1 MSKHLSNV
9 LSLPETVDISD
20 PTHEVNHAPLIDRYR
35 KYGYVF
41 SNVNPLTAPPAS
53 SDQAHDGKVFA
64 IWSPPTPPAV
74 PGLPTEEQV
83 RLLLQKTYCD
93 DIAVNTDH
101 VRAKDQR
108 LWLYERLEGRLE
120 FVADA
125 AKKRALYQSIWAA
138 EHFEHRLAE
147 LFPNDKRF
155 SLEGCESLIAF
166 FQTCIDQALL
176 QGVTQL
182 VIGMPHRGRL
192 NAICNVFGMPF
203 STLCSMFK
211 GSPLQPQVQELLAK
225 DIKEHMGLQTTLCR
239 NGAQLQAILAH
250 NPSHLESVSPV
261 IPGMARSLQENTV
274 NGNRVV
280 MPLVMHGDASFTGQG
295 VVAETFTL
303 SRTRGYSVG
312 GTVHVIINNQIGST
326 ISHLAD
332 ARSTLSTADL
342 ARAYDVPIIH
352 VNADSPEAVAF
363 AAALAVDFRQTFQS
377 DIVVDLIGYR
387 RHGHF
392 GQDNPLVTQP
402 AMQRII
408 RQKPSVVQTYKN
420 HLLRYSSISEVELE
434 SIETELKA
442 TFDTPPGDNAQ
453 PFTHPQSMLD
463 LPHAGEMDVR
473 TSVPW
478 ANLHSLVTSLTT
490 IPTDFQA
497 HPDVVKLTQAWR
509 LSAQASH
516 HTVDWCLAETLAY
529 ATLLVERFNVRLTGL
544 DVGRGSFFHRF
555 CVWDHQDSN
564 CDGEEVH
571 VPLRHLTPTQGVYA
585 VFNTPLS
592 EEGVVG
598 FEYGYSLMSKNSL
611 VVWEAQFGDF
621 VNNAQVIIDQFISS
635 AEVKWGYKSGL
646 VMLLPH
652 GYEGGGSEHSSAYLG
667 RFLSLCA
674 DNNLIVAMPSTSA
687 QMFHLLRRQQLGQ
700 LHRPLI
706 VFTPKVQTYKNT
718 SSHSVWDEFTH
729 QSYQEV
735 LDDTRP
741 RAKGSVTK
749 VVLCSGKVAYDLL
762 NDQRFQAQ
770 NAMALIR
777 IEQLYP
783 FPTAALQRCLVQ
795 YPGVR
800 EVVWLQEEP
809 RNHGGWT
816 GLREWIEAAL
826 SPQVKLSCVSRPMAS
841 ASAACERSVHL
852 QEIERLIVEVL
863 GGHTG

>member
-20 PTHEVNHAPLIDRYR
+20 PTHEVNHALLIDRYR

-41 SNVNPLTAPPAS
+41 SNVNPLTPSLWGP
-53 SDQAHDGKVFA
+53 DNHHDPKVFA
-64 IWSPPTPPAV
+64 IWANQHTTTA

-83 RLLLQKTYCD
+83 RTLLHKTYCG
-93 DIAVNTDH
+93 DIAVNADH
-101 VRAKDQR
+101 VRAKNQR
-108 LWLYERLEGRLE
+108 IWLYERLEGRLE
-120 FVADA
+120 LLPNDVD
-125 AKKRALYQSIWAA
+125 KLALYQSIWAA
-138 EHFEHRLAE
+138 EHFEQRLSQM
-147 LFPNDKRF
+147 FPSEKRF

-166 FQTCIDQALL
+166 LQTCIDQALA

-192 NAICNVFGMPF
+192 NAICNVFGMAF
-203 STLCSMFK
+203 SNVCSMFT
-211 GSPLQPQVQELLAK
+211 GDPAHLRDLASL
-225 DIKEHMGLQTTLCR
+225 DIKEHLGLQATLCR
-239 NGAQLQAILAH
+239 NGSELQAILAH

-261 IPGMARSLQENTV
+261 IPGMARSLQERV
-274 NGNRVV
+274 ADGNRVV

-303 SRTRGYSVG
+303 SRTRGYCVG
-312 GTVHVIINNQIGST
+312 GTVHLIINNQIGST

-352 VNADSPEAVAF
+352 VNGDSPEAVAF
-363 AAALAVDFRQTFQS
+363 AANLAVDFRQTFRS

-392 GQDNPLVTQP
+392 GQDNPMVTQP
-402 AMQRII
+402 AMQRTI
-408 RQKPSVVQTYKN
+408 RNMPSVVQTYRAF
-420 HLLRYSSISEVELE
+420 LLDQQTIHETDLI
-434 SIETELKA
+434 SIEKEMA
-442 TFDTPPGDNAQ
+442 AAFDTTPRENAQ
-453 PFTHPQSMLD
+453 AIKHPQSTLE
-463 LPHAGEMDVR
+463 LSHVGEMDVC
-473 TSVPW
+473 TSVPL
-478 ANLHSLVTSLTT
+478 ANLQTLVASLTT
-490 IPTDFQA
+490 IPDDFLP
-497 HPDVVKLTQAWR
+497 HPDVVKLIQQWL

-516 HTVDWCLAETLAY
+516 HRVDWCLAETLAY

-555 CVWDHQDSN
+555 CVWDHQNSS

-635 AEVKWGYKSGL
+635 AEVKWGYQSGL

-700 LHRPLI
+700 LHKPLI

-718 SSHSVWDEFTH
+718 LSHSVWDELTH

-735 LDDTRP
+735 LDDARP
-741 RAKGSVTK
+741 RVKGDITK
-749 VVLCSGKVAYDLL
+749 VVLCSGKVFYDLMK
-762 NDQRFQAQ
+762 DERIQTESDI
-770 NAMALIR
+770 ALVR

-783 FPTAALQRCLVQ
+783 FPTQALQQCLSE
-795 YPGVR
+795 YPDVR
-800 EVVWLQEEP
+800 EVIWLQEEP
-809 RNHGGWT
+809 RNHGAWT
-816 GLREWIEAAL
+816 SIREWIEDAL
-826 SPQVKLSCVSRPMAS
+826 NPKVKLRCVSRPAAS
-841 ASAACERSVHL
+841 ASAACEPSVHR
-852 QEIERLIVEVL
+852 QEIERLIEDVL
-863 GGHTG
+863 KA